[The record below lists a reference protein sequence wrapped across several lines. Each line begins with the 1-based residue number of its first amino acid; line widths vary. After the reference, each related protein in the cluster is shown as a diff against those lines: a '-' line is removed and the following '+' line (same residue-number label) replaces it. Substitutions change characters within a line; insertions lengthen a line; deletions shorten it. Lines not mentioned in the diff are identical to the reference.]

1 MLLTPSPPAAAV
13 AAVGFTEINLARFF
27 FRAAHNA
34 PNLAVNYGAFSMRQ
48 HFPRLSIPPSAHLC
62 HRCIFM
68 RPITPFPPSLA
79 RTEFS
84 VIRSSLPPRHHYS
97 MAQIEEVDR
106 PADIFIALLSALTLL
121 LLFTAPL
128 LSPSHFATLMSAA
141 NDNFG
146 SSRRTKYKI
155 VSAIEISQLSE
166 PKFE

>member
-1 MLLTPSPPAAAV
+1 
-13 AAVGFTEINLARFF
+13 
-27 FRAAHNA
+27 
-34 PNLAVNYGAFSMRQ
+34 
-48 HFPRLSIPPSAHLC
+48 
-62 HRCIFM
+62 
-68 RPITPFPPSLA
+68 
-79 RTEFS
+79 
-84 VIRSSLPPRHHYS
+84 